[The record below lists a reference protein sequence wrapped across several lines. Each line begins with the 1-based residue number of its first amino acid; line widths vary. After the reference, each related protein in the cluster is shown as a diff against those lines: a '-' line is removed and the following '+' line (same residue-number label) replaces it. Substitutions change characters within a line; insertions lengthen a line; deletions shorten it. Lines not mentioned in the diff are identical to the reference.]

1 MSTVSDMKADM
12 VILSALTRDGGRA
25 TAIATSRIPY
35 VPISSAWLTLDLPL
49 QVILGSMQ
57 LSKFKPGGLVIG
69 SLASAVAKAAPA
81 HVTVVKN
88 YMVA

>member
-1 MSTVSDMKADM
+1 MHTYLAGGY
-12 VILSALTRDGGRA
+12 ALTRG
-25 TAIATSRIPY
+25 TSG
-35 VPISSAWLTLDLPL
+35 VPPPRHMRTHAASALPT
-49 QVILGSMQ
+49 Q
-57 LSKFKPGGLVIG
+57 VIG

>member
-1 MSTVSDMKADM
+1 M
-12 VILSALTRDGGRA
+12 
-25 TAIATSRIPY
+25 
-35 VPISSAWLTLDLPL
+35 LTLDSPL

>member
-1 MSTVSDMKADM
+1 M
-12 VILSALTRDGGRA
+12 
-25 TAIATSRIPY
+25 
-35 VPISSAWLTLDLPL
+35 LTLDSPL

-57 LSKFKPGGLVIG
+57 LSKFKPGGLVIGSPAPNIPHTPLMLTHAASALPTQVIG

>member
-12 VILSALTRDGGRA
+12 
-25 TAIATSRIPY
+25 
-35 VPISSAWLTLDLPL
+35 
-49 QVILGSMQ
+49 VILGSMQ

>member
-1 MSTVSDMKADM
+1 
-12 VILSALTRDGGRA
+12 
-25 TAIATSRIPY
+25 
-35 VPISSAWLTLDLPL
+35 
-49 QVILGSMQ
+49 MQ
-57 LSKFKPGGLVIG
+57 LSKFKPGGLVIGSLASNRAEHPAHATCTTHVLSHAASALPTQVIG

>member
-12 VILSALTRDGGRA
+12 VILSALTRDGDYSRA
-25 TAIATSRIPY
+25 TAIATSRRSRATP
-35 VPISSAWLTLDLPL
+35 SADSHRLLTLDSPL

-69 SLASAVAKAAPA
+69 SLASNIPHTPRA
-81 HVTVVKN
+81 HPRT
-88 YMVA
+88 

>member
-1 MSTVSDMKADM
+1 MHTHAA
-12 VILSALTRDGGRA
+12 SALPT
-25 TAIATSRIPY
+25 
-35 VPISSAWLTLDLPL
+35 
-49 QVILGSMQ
+49 Q
-57 LSKFKPGGLVIG
+57 VIG

>member
-1 MSTVSDMKADM
+1 
-12 VILSALTRDGGRA
+12 
-25 TAIATSRIPY
+25 
-35 VPISSAWLTLDLPL
+35 
-49 QVILGSMQ
+49 MQ
-57 LSKFKPGGLVIG
+57 LSKFKPGGLVIGSLASNMPHTAHAHPGRLRPTQVIG